1 MVVYTGSLD
10 DSHALI
16 QFFRREAANLRILR
30 KLIVFRDKTVVLDVN
45 KDGIEFPGLT
55 YGSATLEEL
64 LRELGVIFTP
74 QLLHDPDA
82 TPGGIKEFRLSARW
96 TWGHDRVM

>member
-1 MVVYTGSLD
+1 MIVYTGSLE

-30 KLIVFRDKTVVLDVN
+30 KLIVSREKTVVLDVN

-55 YGSATLEEL
+55 YGSETLEEL
-64 LRELGVIFTP
+64 LRELGVVFTP
-74 QLLHDPDA
+74 QSLHDSNA
-82 TPGGIKEFRLSARW
+82 TPGGVKEFRLSARW
-96 TWGHDRVM
+96 TWVHDRVM